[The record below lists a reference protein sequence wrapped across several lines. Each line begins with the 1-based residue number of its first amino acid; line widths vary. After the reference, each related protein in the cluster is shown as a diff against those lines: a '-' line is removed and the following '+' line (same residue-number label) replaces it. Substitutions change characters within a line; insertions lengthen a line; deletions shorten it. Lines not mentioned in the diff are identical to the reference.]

1 LKSFWVLNNMFD
13 IKTCK
18 IKGCLELQPKVFA
31 DNRGKFVKVFHE
43 QAFANLGLETNFV
56 EEYYSVSNKHVIRG
70 LHFQLPPMDHVK
82 MVYCVQ
88 GEAMDVV
95 VDLRLNSPT
104 YGQHVSFKLSSSK
117 ANSIY
122 IPKGLAHGFCALSE
136 NTIMVYNVSTV
147 YSPEHDAGIS
157 WDSVGIEWPTQ
168 EANLSQRDLS
178 FCTLTEFNSPFK
190 YE

>member
-1 LKSFWVLNNMFD
+1 MFD

-70 LHFQLPPMDHVK
+70 LHFQLPPM
-82 MVYCVQ
+82 
-88 GEAMDVV
+88 
-95 VDLRLNSPT
+95 DLRLNSPT